1 MTEPSAPDPVVE
13 AYKKNLDRSLIR
25 QNLQRSIPG
34 AARGADGAPALAA
47 FPVYNSALPMNRVIR
62 LTPEH
67 TLRRAAKRFLEA
79 PGDNC
84 PKCES
89 TYVRREPAF
98 IHCRCCGNL
107 ARIANA
113 SLADQAL
120 YELRAGLR
128 LAS

>member
-1 MTEPSAPDPVVE
+1 
-13 AYKKNLDRSLIR
+13 
-25 QNLQRSIPG
+25 
-34 AARGADGAPALAA
+34 
-47 FPVYNSALPMNRVIR
+47 MNRVIR

-113 SLADQAL
+113 SPSKPRTATPVPGPASHNSDDPVTQDTSCYTAADRTSADPVRRR
-120 YELRAGLR
+120 YTA
-128 LAS
+128 

>member
-1 MTEPSAPDPVVE
+1 
-13 AYKKNLDRSLIR
+13 
-25 QNLQRSIPG
+25 
-34 AARGADGAPALAA
+34 
-47 FPVYNSALPMNRVIR
+47 VYNSALPMNRVIR

-67 TLRRAAKRFLEA
+67 ILRRAAKRFLEA